1 VIRLKLPSSIEY
13 RELAMRFVTSACKLV
28 KSTNG
33 SFHQQVISAFGEAF
47 NNAVLHSYGASNIGD
62 LEIEVVPASDR
73 LVIRLMD
80 YGRPFDFEGVARPDL
95 ESLPESGLGIFIMR
109 SCMDDVTYTPGTLNV
124 LTMTKFLLE
133 EAKRSGSGT

>member
-1 VIRLKLPSSIEY
+1 MEY

-47 NNAVLHSYGASNIGD
+47 NNAVLHAYGTSAKGD
-62 LEIEVVPASDR
+62 IEIEVDPGTDR

-80 YGRPFDFEGVARPDL
+80 YGRPFDIQGVTKPDL
-95 ESLPESGLGIFIMR
+95 DSLPESGLGIFIMR
-109 SCMDDVTYTPGTLNV
+109 SCMDDVTYTPGTPNV